1 MTKTWNKKDGGKW
14 TEQFSRCSEKQ
25 LQAYGSWT
33 EKAAYSLG
41 EAWIPEKKTAKTNTI
56 CWAHAY
62 LIEEMVGK
70 EWKR

>member
-25 LQAYGSWT
+25 LQAYGIWT

-41 EAWIPEKKTAKTNTI
+41 EAWIPE
-56 CWAHAY
+56 
-62 LIEEMVGK
+62 
-70 EWKR
+70 